1 MAKKIT
7 KKAFQAQ
14 YERCQML
21 DIRASLAAQELARMV
36 STILGKDVDAYRCAG
51 GELEI
56 REEDEFSLPMRVED
70 VLDLMEDS

>member
-1 MAKKIT
+1 MEKIS
-7 KKAFQAQ
+7 KRALQAQ
-14 YERCQML
+14 YEKCRML
-21 DIRASLAAQELARMV
+21 EIRTSMEVQKLGRMV

-70 VLDLMEDS
+70 VLDTMEDS